1 MMASQ
6 DVFVGIDVSKDRLD
20 VHVRPLGVGF
30 SVSNEAAGYAALI
43 ARLRPLRVKRIVL
56 EATGGYERALWL
68 ALSEPGLVA
77 AVVNPRQVREFARAA
92 GQLAKTDRLDAAV
105 IAHFA
110 ETFVPRIGKPDP
122 VADRLGEH
130 VLYRRSLQDELVALE
145 HQRRR
150 LETPALRERADRRHA
165 ALRADRR
172 HAALRAEVKEIER
185 EMRAIVEGDP
195 AKKALFACLTALKGV
210 GLVLACTLIAN
221 MRELGSLSR
230 HQAAALIGVAPLNHD
245 SGTRR
250 GYRAIAGGR
259 RRVRNVLYVATLS
272 AVRSNPPI
280 KEFYRR
286 LSASGKP
293 PKVALVACMRKMLVT
308 LNGRVRDELA
318 VATIP

>member
-30 SVSNEAAGYAALI
+30 SVSNEAAGYAGLI

-68 ALSEPGLVA
+68 ALGEAGLVA

-92 GQLAKTDRLDAAV
+92 GRLAKTDRLDASV

-110 ETFVPRIGKPDP
+110 ETFAPRIGKPDP

-130 VLYRRSLQDELVALE
+130 VRYRRSLQDELIALE

-150 LETPALRERADRRHA
+150 LETPALRERADRRRA
-165 ALRADRR
+165 ALQ
-172 HAALRAEVKEIER
+172 AEVKEIER
-185 EMRAIVEGDP
+185 EMRAIVDGDP

-286 LSASGKP
+286 LSDGGKP
-293 PKVALVACMRKMLVT
+293 PKVALVACMRKMLVM

-318 VATIP
+318 AATIP

>member
-30 SVSNEAAGYAALI
+30 SVGNEAAGYAALI

-68 ALSEPGLVA
+68 ALSEAGLVA

-92 GQLAKTDRLDAAV
+92 GRLAKTDRLDAAV

-110 ETFVPRIGKPDP
+110 ETFAPRIGKPDA

-130 VLYRRSLQDELVALE
+130 VRYRRSLQDELVALE

-150 LETPALRERADRRHA
+150 LETPALRERADRRLA
-165 ALRADRR
+165 TLRADRR
-172 HAALRAEVKEIER
+172 LATLRAEVKEIER
-185 EMRAIVEGDP
+185 EMRAIVDGDP

-293 PKVALVACMRKMLVT
+293 PKVALVACMRKMLVM

-318 VATIP
+318 AAVVP

>member
-1 MMASQ
+1 
-6 DVFVGIDVSKDRLD
+6 VG
-20 VHVRPLGVGF
+20 
-30 SVSNEAAGYAALI
+30 
-43 ARLRPLRVKRIVL
+43 
-56 EATGGYERALWL
+56 
-68 ALSEPGLVA
+68 
-77 AVVNPRQVREFARAA
+77 
-92 GQLAKTDRLDAAV
+92 V

-110 ETFVPRIGKPDP
+110 ETFAPRIGKPDA

-165 ALRADRR
+165 ALRA
-172 HAALRAEVKEIER
+172 EVKEIER
-185 EMRAIVEGDP
+185 EMRAIVDSDP

-293 PKVALVACMRKMLVT
+293 PKSLPLRRQGWRWWPACARCW
-308 LNGRVRDELA
+308 
-318 VATIP
+318 

>member
-30 SVSNEAAGYAALI
+30 SVGNEAAGYAVLI
-43 ARLRPLRVKRIVL
+43 ARLRPLRSKRIVL
-56 EATGGYERALWL
+56 EAAGGYERALWL
-68 ALSEPGLVA
+68 ALSEAGLVA

-92 GQLAKTDRLDAAV
+92 GRLAKTDRLDAAV

-110 ETFVPRIGKPDP
+110 ETFAPRPGKPDP
-122 VADRLGEH
+122 LADRLGEH
-130 VLYRRSLQDELVALE
+130 VQYRRGLQDEIVGLE
-145 HQRRR
+145 HQLRR
-150 LETPALRERADRRHA
+150 LEGPG
-165 ALRADRR
+165 LRARAERR
-172 HAALRAEVKEIER
+172 LALLRAERTEIER
-185 EMRAIVEGDP
+185 EMQAIVDGDP
-195 AKKALFACLTALKGV
+195 AKKALFACLTAVKGV

-230 HQAAALIGVAPLNHD
+230 QQAAALVGVAPLNHD

-272 AVRSNPPI
+272 AVRSNPAI
-280 KEFYRR
+280 REFYRR

-293 PKVALVACMRKMLVT
+293 AKVALVACMRKMLVM
-308 LNGRVRDELA
+308 LNGRVRDQLA
-318 VATIP
+318 AAAVS